1 MKLFKNIMNICA
13 AMLVALPFVACQQ
26 EELVKPSALMSDS
39 SLTFA
44 ATGAEAQTF
53 TIASDAYWMID
64 VSEDWLTVEPM
75 EGCQTQQVTV
85 YVNDNV
91 KNGAV
96 DKPRQATLT
105 IADLKGYS
113 VKTVIYQKGDNY
125 LGVIEMPISSVR
137 SLEDGEFA
145 KVSDAQVVALTSEG
159 FVATDATASLYVTSD
174 AEVSLGDNVYLA
186 GEKSTLYGNAVLKA
200 GDVTVKSNS
209 EVTHPSAID
218 LAANLDPANANKVVY
233 ISTYAGLLGTSLKHE
248 PSLPV
253 SVSLLDPKTGMFDLE
268 AVNMHNVAIEA
279 YFIGLDKGE
288 VKLALTKFEDN
299 GINENLKA
307 YFYDDFSWMKPF
319 LEDHASK
326 GGKVVGDSVGEDN
339 PSAEAPNLRTTAT
352 LENLLDELIA
362 RGYEDLNSE
371 AKVIYPQ
378 AYYWKFGKTSTA
390 TANNNGGMK
399 LPQLELQ
406 GSDLVNIDLEFD
418 WSPHMTG
425 SGNIDKVSVVAEIVE
440 GSGSF
445 DNGTKVSDPF
455 LNECVKG
462 DLKWHHVKTMIRGA
476 NNTTRIVIRP
486 YEYASVTPDQQRWHL
501 DNIKVA
507 DSDIP
512 YSDPVYANVSLSE
525 ELVTFEG
532 VPAGPVELTIKS
544 DNPWTLTKSVD
555 ADWFEIDVT
564 EGAAGEEVKVT
575 VTCQSSTVSTLRK
588 GSIMLA
594 SADTRKNIY
603 VVQSAAGGELAPL
616 VSIVGGNKGSVG
628 YAEGTFTLSVQAN
641 VHYEVESDASWVTVE
656 KLPATKA
663 IVETTDVLVTYEAN
677 TAEVGRT
684 AKIRVY
690 NTLDNL
696 ETVYTLTQAAYE
708 SGIYFQDDFTWVA
721 PWADAYGSADSV
733 ADDNASGKAPN
744 VYTHATHQEY
754 DGSGKG
760 VEGYSSFL
768 AEYAKRGYVDVNP
781 SATSFYTQKYYLKF
795 GATNKHTGIKLPPM
809 ELEGATATDV
819 VLTFDWSAHM
829 TSSGN
834 IDKVK
839 IVVELEGD
847 GVCGDSRAKI
857 SNPISPDQAKGD
869 LKWQPVKMTL
879 KGVTSNTRIIIRPTH
894 LVDHDGIT
902 QQRWYI
908 DNIKVA
914 KKEPVP
920 PIASFP
926 FPKDPTFTGT
936 GDGAGTKWNL
946 SEGWIL
952 SEDGKSKLS
961 AHKADGTPMS
971 ITYKWEASSDEG
983 KTKDHVRALATGFT
997 KGGYWLFEVP
1007 VKDMPAG
1014 YYTIKY
1020 KQSSSNTG
1028 ANYFLLEVSLDGKNW
1043 APVDAKTSSETYK
1056 DGTGAR
1062 DVTYT
1067 YALNRLGKNA
1077 ANIAY
1082 NVEHTYAAPALPGNN
1097 TLYIRAIISDD
1108 MEYRATKALAS
1119 SGTNRIWGPC
1129 EVIFEE

>member
-13 AMLVALPFVACQQ
+13 AVLVALPFVACQQ

-39 SLTFA
+39 SLTFD
-44 ATGAEAQTF
+44 ATDAEAQTF

-75 EGCQTQQVTV
+75 EGCKTQQVTV

-96 DKPRQATLT
+96 DRPRQATLT

-113 VKTVIYQKGDNY
+113 VKTIIYQKGDNY
-125 LGVIEMPISSVR
+125 LGVSEMPISAVR
-137 SLEDGEFA
+137 SIEDGEFA
-145 KVSDAQVVALTSEG
+145 KVSEAQVVAMTSEG

-174 AEVSLGDNVYLA
+174 AEVALGDNVYLA
-186 GEKSTLYGNAVLKA
+186 GEKGTLYGNAVLKA

-209 EVTHPSAID
+209 EVTHPSAMD
-218 LAANLDPANANKVVY
+218 LATNLDPTKADKVVY
-233 ISTYAGLLGTSLKHE
+233 VSTSAGLLGTSLKHE

-253 SVSLLDPKTGMFDLE
+253 SVSLLDPRRGMFDLE
-268 AVNMHNVAIEA
+268 AVNMHNLAIEA
-279 YFIGLDKGE
+279 YFIGIDKGD
-288 VKLALTKFEDN
+288 VKLALTKLEDQ

-319 LEDHASK
+319 LEDHASQ

-339 PSAEAPNLRTTAT
+339 PSAEAPNLRTTST
-352 LENLLDELIA
+352 LENLLDELLA
-362 RGYEDLNSE
+362 RGYEDLNPE

-378 AYYWKFGKTSTA
+378 AYYWKFGKTSEA
-390 TANNNGGMK
+390 TKNNNGGMK
-399 LPQLELQ
+399 LPKLELQ
-406 GSDLVNIDLEFD
+406 GSELLNIDLEFD

-440 GSGSF
+440 GNGSF

-486 YEYASVTPDQQRWHL
+486 YEYNSVTPDQQRWHL
-501 DNIKVA
+501 DNIKIS

-544 DNPWTLTKSVD
+544 DNPWTLTKSID
-555 ADWFEIDVT
+555 TDWFEIDVT

-616 VSIVGGNKGSVG
+616 ISIVGGNKGSVG
-628 YAEGTFTLSVQAN
+628 YAEGTFTLGVQAN

-656 KLPATKA
+656 KLPATRA
-663 IVETTDVLVTYEAN
+663 IVETTDVQVTYEAN
-677 TAEVGRT
+677 TAEVERT
-684 AKIRVY
+684 ARIKVY

-696 ETVYTLTQAAYE
+696 EAVYTLTQAPYE

-733 ADDNASGKAPN
+733 ADDNSSGAAPN
-744 VYTHATHQEY
+744 VYTQASHKEY
-754 DGSGKG
+754 DGVGYVNKGNG
-760 VEGYSSFL
+760 VEGYPSFL
-768 AEYAKRGYVDVNP
+768 AEYANRGYEDVNP
-781 SATSFYTQKYYLKF
+781 SVTSFYTQKYYLKF
-795 GATNKHTGIKLPPM
+795 GATSKHTGIKLPAM

-819 VLTFDWSAHM
+819 MLSFDWSAHM

-834 IDKVK
+834 IDKVQL
-839 IVVELEGD
+839 VVEIEGD
-847 GVCGDSRAKI
+847 GVCADSRAKI
-857 SNPISPDQAKGD
+857 SNPISHTQTKGD
-869 LKWQPVKMTL
+869 LKWQPVKMLL
-879 KGVTSNTRIIIRPTH
+879 KGVTSNTRIIVRPTH
-894 LVDHDGIT
+894 LTDHDGIT
-902 QQRWYI
+902 QQRWHI

-914 KKEPVP
+914 K
-920 PIASFP
+920 
-926 FPKDPTFTGT
+926 PKMSVLAAWDLSEAGMSSYVDTFGGLAGTTDKAAGHGNKYVAANLAGT
-936 GDGAGTKWNL
+936 GKIAYVQIDKTELDVNGKASRVVGGTGEPYVCGSWVGDFWYL
-946 SEGWIL
+946 
-952 SEDGKSKLS
+952 D
-961 AHKADGTPMS
+961 A
-971 ITYKWEASSDEG
+971 EASLPAGSLVG
-983 KTKDHVRALATGFT
+983 VSYVSRASGTGM
-997 KGGYWLFEVP
+997 KYWLVE
-1007 VKDMPAG
+1007 
-1014 YYTIKY
+1014 Y
-1020 KQSSSNTG
+1020 
-1028 ANYFLLEVSLDGKNW
+1028 LDGETWKP
-1043 APVDAKTSSETYK
+1043 AFPTQTIEVDGQA
-1056 DGTGAR
+1056 
-1062 DVTYT
+1062 V
-1067 YALNRLGKNA
+1067 
-1077 ANIAY
+1077 AY
-1082 NVEHTYAAPALPGNN
+1082 NVNHNNTANFQIEFVAMTTSAMTSFQVRQTCVVNSQASGSGALAAPNG
-1097 TLYIRAIISDD
+1097 
-1108 MEYRATKALAS
+1108 
-1119 SGTNRIWGPC
+1119 GTVRLKGGDLSPKI
-1129 EVIFEE
+1129 VMF